1 MSVFAILNFLVCP
14 SFLVFPSF
22 LGFAFIYIINIISQL
37 TLSVKYAV
45 AATAVTAVTAQL
57 LQNHNEANGQT
68 KGKEHDDV

>member
-1 MSVFAILNFLVCP
+1 
-14 SFLVFPSF
+14 
-22 LGFAFIYIINIISQL
+22 L